1 LYVADVKSKVTRPIR
16 ELKGFE
22 KVFLKA
28 GETKKVSFTLNRRSF
43 AYWDAVSHGWVVE
56 SGKFNIEVGP
66 SSACLP
72 LDVEIEVKAK
82 ELPIRPITR
91 DTTVGQI
98 MAIPGGAEIVMQ
110 MFQNV
115 SQTLGVGDSSESDQ
129 ATQSED
135 QSESPFGGM
144 DMQALLAG
152 MPLRTLAT
160 FSGGKM
166 DNTMLEGLIQM
177 LNQKLLGE

>member
-1 LYVADVKSKVTRPIR
+1 
-16 ELKGFE
+16 
-22 KVFLKA
+22 
-28 GETKKVSFTLNRRSF
+28 
-43 AYWDAVSHGWVVE
+43 
-56 SGKFNIEVGP
+56 
-66 SSACLP
+66 
-72 LDVEIEVKAK
+72 
-82 ELPIRPITR
+82 
-91 DTTVGQI
+91 
-98 MAIPGGAEIVMQ
+98 